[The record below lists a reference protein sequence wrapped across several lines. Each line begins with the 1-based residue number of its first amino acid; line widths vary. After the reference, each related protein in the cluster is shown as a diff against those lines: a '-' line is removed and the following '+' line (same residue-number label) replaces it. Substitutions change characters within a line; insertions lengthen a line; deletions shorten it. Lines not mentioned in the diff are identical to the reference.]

1 MNVNSRDY
9 YKKQI
14 IKIINQIED
23 YERMVKIH
31 AFVSTHLELQEEKK
45 CGSSDGVQRGCEDE

>member
-31 AFVSTHLELQEEKK
+31 AFVSTHLKLQEEKK
-45 CGSSDGVQRGCEDE
+45 GGSSNGVQRGCEDE